1 MMKRAIR
8 GGHNYSVTGA
18 SKIVDEVTEDRKIY
32 PEVIK
37 YLKLAGEEVLDVTP
51 NRTNTKQEDLK
62 YGITKAKAWGAQYFA
77 SIHLNCWDTE
87 SPNGSEVFYNPNSK
101 EGKAIAERISA
112 KLASLGFKNRGA
124 KPDPDFYE
132 PKNFNP
138 ANIVECFFCSSP
150 VDVALYKKLGP
161 SAIGKAI
168 AEGMVGKDIKES
180 KEEEKDLEYL
190 VLLNSRGDQDAGFM
204 VSAQYKAPVMIKGT
218 ETAAIVNSVKK
229 KENIIEIG
237 GTQKY
242 AGSTLIS
249 GSNAG
254 YTLLAVLKHLGYK

>member
-1 MMKRAIR
+1 MKRAIR
-8 GGHNYSVTGA
+8 GGHNYGVTGA

-37 YLKLAGEEVLDVTP
+37 WLRAAGEDVLDVTP
-51 NRTNTKQEDLK
+51 NRTETKQEDLR

-77 SIHLNCWDTE
+77 SIHLNCWDTVA
-87 SPNGSEVFYNPNSK
+87 PNGSEVFYNPNSP
-101 EGKAIAERISA
+101 EGKATAERISA
-112 KLASLGFKNRGA
+112 KLSSLGFKHRGA
-124 KPDPDFYE
+124 KADPDFYE

-161 SAIGKAI
+161 GVIGKAI
-168 AEGMVGKDIKES
+168 AEGMIGRDIKEI
-180 KEEEKDLEYL
+180 KEEEKELEYL
-190 VLLNSRGDQDAGFM
+190 ILLNSKGDQEAGFM
-204 VSAQYKAPVMIKGT
+204 MSAQYKAPVMVKGT

-229 KENIIEIG
+229 TENIIEIG

-242 AGSTLIS
+242 AGSTHIS